1 MEENSIT
8 FKILLLGDQ
17 TVGKTSFMLRY
28 CDDGFDGE
36 TVCTVGVDSK
46 IKTINKNNKE
56 IKLKIYDTAGQ
67 EKFRSFVKN
76 FCKIADGILL
86 LYDISNLRSFESIT
100 NWIES
105 LKDAIYLD
113 EIPLVVIGNKCDYV
127 QEVREVTEEM
137 KRKLEE
143 KIGMKIIE
151 TSAKNNINIEE
162 AFDSLVNNLIG
173 IHSSNKF
180 EKNKTLKLEKE
191 DLKSKKKPNCCLKK
205 IKEKNNK
212 NNN

>member
-17 TVGKTSFMLRY
+17 NVGKTSFMLRY
-28 CDDGFDGE
+28 CDNGFDGE

-67 EKFRSFVKN
+67 ERFRSIVKN
-76 FCKIADGILL
+76 YYKGADGILL
-86 LYDISNLRSFESIT
+86 LYDISNLSSFESIT
-100 NWIES
+100 NWIKS
-105 LKDAIYLD
+105 LRDAINLD
-113 EIPLVVIGNKCDYV
+113 EISIFVIGNKCDV
-127 QEVREVTEEM
+127 LQEERKVTEEM

-143 KIGMKIIE
+143 EIGMKIIE

-191 DLKSKKKPNCCLKK
+191 DLKNKNKPNCCLKK

>member
-1 MEENSIT
+1 
-8 FKILLLGDQ
+8 
-17 TVGKTSFMLRY
+17 MLRY
-28 CDDGFDGE
+28 CDNDFKGE
-36 TVCTVGVDSK
+36 TFFTLGVDSK

-67 EKFRSFVKN
+67 ERFRSIVKN
-76 FCKIADGILL
+76 YYKGADGILL

-100 NWIES
+100 NWIKS
-105 LKDAIYLD
+105 LKDAINL
-113 EIPLVVIGNKCDYV
+113 EKISLVIIGNKCDV
-127 QEVREVTEEM
+127 LQEERKVTEEM

-143 KIGMKIIE
+143 EIGMKIIE

-191 DLKSKKKPNCCLKK
+191 DLKNKNKPNCCLKK

>member
-17 TVGKTSFMLRY
+17 NVGKTSFMLRY

-67 EKFRSFVKN
+67 ERFRSIVKN
-76 FCKIADGILL
+76 YYKGADGILL

-100 NWIES
+100 NWIKS
-105 LKDAIYLD
+105 LKDAINL
-113 EIPLVVIGNKCDYV
+113 EKISLVIIGNKCDV
-127 QEVREVTEEM
+127 LQEERKVTEEM

-143 KIGMKIIE
+143 EIGMKIIE

-162 AFDSLVNNLIG
+162 AFDSLINKI
-173 IHSSNKF
+173 IDIRFSNKL
-180 EKNKTLKLEKE
+180 ENNKTFKLEKE
-191 DLKSKKKPNCCLKK
+191 DLKKKKKPNCFLKK